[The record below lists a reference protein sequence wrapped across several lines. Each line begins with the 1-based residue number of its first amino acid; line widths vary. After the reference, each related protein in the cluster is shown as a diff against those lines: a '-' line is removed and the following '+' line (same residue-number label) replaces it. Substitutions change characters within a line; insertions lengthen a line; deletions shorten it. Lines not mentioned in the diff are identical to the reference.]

1 MSETQLRYKK
11 DDEVSVKATFDT
23 LMTRYMGDKVA
34 VLAVMKNNPIAVANA
49 DDWEAELYQ
58 TIEIAKPWV
67 VGEALLIGWLRM
79 YNGQTYLCVQAHT
92 TQADWT
98 PDVVPALF
106 TLKPKPQVGQQYPDW
121 VQPLGAQDAYNIGD
135 RVHFEGSNYESVINA
150 NVWSPTAYPAGWV
163 EI

>member
-11 DDEVSVKATFDT
+11 DDEVSVKATFET

-34 VLAVMKNNPIAVANA
+34 VLTAMKDNSIAVANA
-49 DDWEAELYQ
+49 DTWEAELYQ

-67 VGEALLIGWLRM
+67 VGEALLIGQLRM

-106 TLKPKPQVGQQYPDW
+106 TLKPVPSPGQLYPDW
-121 VQPLGAQDAYNIGD
+121 VQPIGAQDAYDLGD
-135 RVHFEGSNYESVINA
+135 RVRHNNANWESQYAA
-150 NVWSPTAYPAGWV
+150 NVWEPGVFGWSLL
-163 EI
+163 